1 VERRVSYP
9 EERTPANLEK
19 QTNTETDMTNSTRN
33 RKHGNISS
41 SPLIYIADGGTLGGA
56 AIQGDSAARSSEL
69 PLSLRKSS
77 AQSNPPLPMSHLLVI
92 EHPNSKSAYSE
103 LEIKQM
109 DIVKTF
115 KGKRGALA
123 MRW

>member
-1 VERRVSYP
+1 ME
-9 EERTPANLEK
+9 
-19 QTNTETDMTNSTRN
+19 
-33 RKHGNISS
+33 NISS

-77 AQSNPPLPMSHLLVI
+77 AQSNPPLHISHLLVI
-92 EHPNSKSAYSE
+92 EYPNGNYTCSE

-109 DIVKTF
+109 NRIETF
-115 KGKRGALA
+115 KGKRDAIV